1 MEYLFVDA
9 LDELIRAERYDISI
23 LMDRKAYSEAE
34 FPILTLYTALY
45 HHKIVI
51 ELLFRDGYPS
61 IHDTTEIPGECK
73 LQDTGASSDQC

>member
-23 LMDRKAYSEAE
+23 LMDRKVYSEAE
-34 FPILTLYTALY
+34 FPMLTLYTALY
-45 HHKIVI
+45 HHKIAI

-61 IHDTTEIPGECK
+61 IHDTIEVSSDGK
-73 LQDTGASSDQC
+73 LEDTGASY